1 MKTLFTVVVALALA
15 SSFTGTS
22 AAAVHEATP
31 CCWEVL
37 FREGTLGC
45 GPLGPTRGTVL
56 YADGKHPRLKARL
69 QGVIW
74 KGKTFH
80 DDGTF
85 INRWL
90 GGVQA
95 VSAAICVEPSWLDG
109 QPCLVMQY
117 APDARVFGNVRDE
130 LRQIGPNM
138 WLGRSYDAPTR
149 QPKNWFVL
157 RGRVKSVAPPPLEK
171 SRGPRLSCRP
181 PSGLHE

>member
-1 MKTLFTVVVALALA
+1 MKPLLA
-15 SSFTGTS
+15 T
-22 AAAVHEATP
+22 AAALVLVSVTLAGPPASALPAATP
-31 CCWEVL
+31 CCWEAL

-69 QGVIW
+69 QGVVW

-85 INRWL
+85 TNRWL

-95 VSAAICVEPSWLDG
+95 VSACVRVEPSWLDG

-117 APDARVFGNVRDE
+117 APDAPVFGNVRDE
-130 LRQIGPNM
+130 LRQIAPDV
-138 WLGRSYDAPTR
+138 WLGHSYDVATGH
-149 QPKNWFVL
+149 PKNWFVL
-157 RGRVKSVAPPPLEK
+157 RGK
-171 SRGPRLSCRP
+171 
-181 PSGLHE
+181 